1 MINEDESDKNLAD
14 YYFDIALSLNPN
26 YEQAL
31 LNKTRIYILN
41 NEIKQARKLLQKISS
56 IYPDNES
63 IVLLL
68 KQINEKE

>member
-1 MINEDESDKNLAD
+1 MINEDETDKNLAD

-56 IYPDNES
+56 IYPEMN
-63 IVLLL
+63 L
-68 KQINEKE
+68 

>member
-1 MINEDESDKNLAD
+1 MINEDETDKNLAD

-31 LNKTRIYILN
+31 LNKTRIYVLN

-56 IYPDNES
+56 IYPDNEA